1 MNFLLQKI
9 LLHTKD
15 NNLKNRHI
23 FFKLG
28 CILMVAFL
36 IACLPADSV
45 SAASGLKLYYY
56 STKKSS
62 TYTDKQVK
70 VTYNDKKI
78 SVNSTPGILVNG
90 VALVSY
96 KDIFDKSNIA
106 ANCVYNKA
114 KGTVTI
120 SKNGTTIVMTIGSK
134 KANVNGKAVTM
145 SVAPIKIKYLEASI
159 TKILVP
165 SRFVSETLGY
175 KYTWSSA
182 KSTVSIVKN
191 QEIKSIS
198 SLSLSYDN
206 GKKFEYT
213 GTQGSVVVDGTIIEP
228 GNMPSIINNN
238 TAMLRA
244 KRVFA
249 DSDIGANYKYN
260 KADKSIT
267 LSTNGRELVMKIAS
281 SVGYLNGKAI
291 VLDRAPM
298 IVTNFEAKQSYV
310 MVPGNITASSLGY
323 DYTWDKQSKTSII
336 KTSSIIEEPDTSG
349 EDVNTAP
356 ELGDSGVNNTGLLL
370 QEWIADEALIGKS
383 IEQHILNQDAS
394 TTVDSGI
401 IYSVTRDYIN
411 SAKNAETY
419 VIMAT
424 TPFGKITSSK
434 NGDLISIN
442 ASNRQSIDYTFQ
454 VFGSMGNYVNTINMA
469 NNPAEL
475 YSSIDFSV
483 LTDEFSYDLTLSEDK
498 MSLYVTVYV
507 NSLNA
512 VLLGT
517 NDSGD
522 YLTLTG
528 IDPLKVEISEV
539 NGMYYL
545 DIPYTASG
553 IGDQYTAIAGS
564 KLLDTI
570 YVFGS
575 LNKTQIILGH
585 INPCSYMIS
594 EEGNRYTILFNN
606 TSSVETPT
614 VPTIPGTPER
624 PEIPGG
630 TVDPAVILPG
640 DYEIMIPRPAGISRE
655 MISDEDHYYS
665 NQFSIRIPGD
675 FTSYLLYENQIIWSC
690 PTINDVSVS
699 LNSYGETEIKVSTSR
714 LQGYEFVMDEN
725 YIYINVGNP
734 REIYPNIVVL
744 DPGHGGPA
752 NGAQYFNTKEKNLN
766 LKILYNI
773 GINYFNSD
781 TSRLKV
787 YYTRMSDVDLSLKER
802 AAYADKMGADLFV
815 SLHMNASTAKAANG
829 TEVYYATNNN
839 SMNSAG
845 LNSKAMATLFV
856 NNITSAMGT
865 YNRGAKAEKYT
876 VVYRNTVP
884 AVLIELGFMSNSKD
898 FAKISDSIFQ
908 DNSVRVIYETLLQ
921 IFATY
926 PTGR

>member
-1 MNFLLQKI
+1 
-9 LLHTKD
+9 
-15 NNLKNRHI
+15 
-23 FFKLG
+23 
-28 CILMVAFL
+28 MVAFL

-62 TYTDKQVK
+62 TYTDKQIK

-90 VALVSY
+90 VALVPY

-106 ANCVYNKA
+106 ANCIYNKA
-114 KGTVTI
+114 KGTITI

-134 KANVNGKAVTM
+134 KAKVNGKSVTM
-145 SVAPIKIKYLEASI
+145 SVAPIKVKYMEASI

-175 KYTWSSA
+175 NYTWYSS

-191 QEIKSIS
+191 KEIKSIS

-213 GTQGSVVVDGTIIEP
+213 GTQGSVTIDGTVIGL

-249 DSDIGANYKYN
+249 DSDIGADYKFN
-260 KADKSIT
+260 KADNSIT
-267 LSTNGRELVMKIAS
+267 LSIDGRELVMKIAS

-298 IVTNFEAKQSYV
+298 IVTNFEANQSYV
-310 MVPGNITASSLGY
+310 MVPGNITANSLGY
-323 DYTWDKQSKTSII
+323 DYIWDSKSKTSII
-336 KTSSIIEEPDTSG
+336 KSSSIIVEPEASG
-349 EDVNTAP
+349 EDINIAP

-370 QEWIADEALIGKS
+370 QEWIAEEALIGKS
-383 IEQHILNQDAS
+383 TEQHMLNQDDS
-394 TTVDSGI
+394 TSADSGI
-401 IYSVTRDYIN
+401 IYSVTRDYTN

-419 VIMAT
+419 IIMAT
-424 TPFGKITSSK
+424 TPFSKITSSK
-434 NGDLISIN
+434 NRDLISIN

-454 VFGSMGNYVNTINMA
+454 VYGSMGNYVNTISMA
-469 NNPAEL
+469 NHPGDL

-483 LTDEFSYDLTLSEDK
+483 LTEEFSYDLTLSEDK

-507 NSLNA
+507 NSLNT
-512 VLLGT
+512 VSIGT

-528 IDPLKVEISEV
+528 IDPLKVVISEV

-564 KLLDTI
+564 KFIDTI

-585 INPCSYMIS
+585 NNPCSYIIS

-606 TSSVETPT
+606 SSSVVTPA
-614 VPTIPGTPER
+614 VPTIPQTP
-624 PEIPGG
+624 GD
-630 TVDPAVILPG
+630 TVDPEVPTVIIPG
-640 DYEIMIPRPAGISRE
+640 EYEIMIPRPAGINRE
-655 MISDEDHYYS
+655 MVSDEDHYYS

-675 FTSYLLYENQIIWSC
+675 FTSYLLNENQLTWSC

-699 LNSYGETEIKVSTSR
+699 LNNYGETEIKVTTSR
-714 LQGYEFVMDEN
+714 LQGYEYVMDEN
-725 YIYINVGNP
+725 YIYVNVGNP

-752 NGAQYFNTKEKNLN
+752 NGAQYFNTNEKDIN

-773 GINYFNSD
+773 GMNYFNSD

-802 AAYADKMGADLFV
+802 AAYADKIGADLFV
-815 SLHMNASTAKAANG
+815 SLHMNASTSKAAYG
-829 TEVYYATNNN
+829 TEVYYSNNNN
-839 SMNSAG
+839 SKNAAG
-845 LNSKAMATLFV
+845 LNSSAMANLFV
-856 NNITSAMGT
+856 NNLTSVLGT
-865 YNRGAKAEKYT
+865 ANRGAKAEKYT

-884 AVLIELGFMSNSKD
+884 AVLIELGFMSNAND
-898 FAKISDSIFQ
+898 FAKISDSTFQ
-908 DNSVRVIYETLLQ
+908 DNAVRIIYETLLQ
-921 IFATY
+921 LFTNY